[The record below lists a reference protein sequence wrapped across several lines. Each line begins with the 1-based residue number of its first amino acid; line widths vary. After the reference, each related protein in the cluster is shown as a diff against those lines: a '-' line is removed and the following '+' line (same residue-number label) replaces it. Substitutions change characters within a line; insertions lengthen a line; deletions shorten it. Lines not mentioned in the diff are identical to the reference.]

1 MVSPCYV
8 RHDGVERVLVI
19 VGAQVLP
26 RDGHQALRGRHSLS
40 SLSQRLPQKR
50 RFDRSLHHLSLGS
63 TTTDIDVR
71 TSPDISRKNISRI
84 GRSSASTIGSQ
95 KSSGQS
101 PDERH
106 KGREREREETLTR
119 RGERRWRTWSAT
131 ARPRRRG
138 RRSPGRPLPRGKS
151 VGAHA
156 DAAGP
161 LPSFL
166 RLPFSS
172 NNANTPDPF
181 VFFLRR
187 ISRTVCVRAKPEE
200 GVEGVSAPG
209 RLSPPIASRGLTPPP
224 NPPRS
229 SRSDHSFLR
238 TAGPEEEGERAHGT
252 RRRNRRRR
260 QARPGGTLRRN
271 LGGRLRQRHGTF
283 FSFFFLLLPFVDDAH
298 QALTRTQTLSISFS
312 VYSAGRRRSLGC

>member
-1 MVSPCYV
+1 M
-8 RHDGVERVLVI
+8 
-19 VGAQVLP
+19 
-26 RDGHQALRGRHSLS
+26 
-40 SLSQRLPQKR
+40 
-50 RFDRSLHHLSLGS
+50 
-63 TTTDIDVR
+63 
-71 TSPDISRKNISRI
+71 
-84 GRSSASTIGSQ
+84 
-95 KSSGQS
+95 
-101 PDERH
+101 
-106 KGREREREETLTR
+106 TR

-138 RRSPGRPLPRGKS
+138 RRSPGRPLPRGES

-181 VFFLRR
+181 CVLSQENFQDRVRQGQARGGRR
-187 ISRTVCVRAKPEE
+187 GGECSR
-200 GVEGVSAPG
+200 
-209 RLSPPIASRGLTPPP
+209 SPFAANRQSRSDTP

-229 SRSDHSFLR
+229 SRSYHSFVR
-238 TAGPEEEGERAHGT
+238 TAGPEEEGERSHGT

-271 LGGRLRQRHGTF
+271 PGGRLRQRHGTF
-283 FSFFFLLLPFVDDAH
+283 FSFFFSPSST
-298 QALTRTQTLSISFS
+298 TRT
-312 VYSAGRRRSLGC
+312 RR

>member
-1 MVSPCYV
+1 MGTRPSADAIVSLVCLKDCLKS
-8 RHDGVERVLVI
+8 DGLI
-19 VGAQVLP
+19 DLC
-26 RDGHQALRGRHSLS
+26 
-40 SLSQRLPQKR
+40 
-50 RFDRSLHHLSLGS
+50 
-63 TTTDIDVR
+63 TTFPWDQEQR
-71 TSPDISRKNISRI
+71 TSHRYFQGTFPLSRI

-181 VFFLRR
+181 CVLSQENFQDRVRQGQARGGRR
-187 ISRTVCVRAKPEE
+187 GGECSR
-200 GVEGVSAPG
+200 
-209 RLSPPIASRGLTPPP
+209 SPFAANRQ
-224 NPPRS
+224 
-229 SRSDHSFLR
+229 SRSDTPTQPS
-238 TAGPEEEGERAHGT
+238 A
-252 RRRNRRRR
+252 
-260 QARPGGTLRRN
+260 
-271 LGGRLRQRHGTF
+271 F
-283 FSFFFLLLPFVDDAH
+283 FSIRPLVPPH
-298 QALTRTQTLSISFS
+298 
-312 VYSAGRRRSLGC
+312 RRP